1 MYKFHLKTFPNGLRI
16 LMVPSKES
24 LSFQVMV
31 LVNTG
36 ADFETKE
43 INGISH
49 FLEHMC
55 FKGTKKRKTNLDIAK
70 ELDSIGGAYNAFTGR
85 ENTGYYVRV
94 AKEHKELAIDIVS
107 DIYLNS
113 QFSESEMQKEKGVI
127 IEEMNMYHDDP
138 QRYIWDLWDK
148 LLYGDQPAGWSIIG
162 FKENIQKMN
171 RNDFLEY
178 YRNQYRS
185 RSTLVVVS
193 GNFSQNVVT
202 RLVKNYFRDIAKGST
217 NSKKRI
223 KESQKTPQVFL
234 EHRPT
239 DQTNLILGVRGINLF
254 DKRRYALEVL
264 DSVLDGGMSA
274 RLWQLVKEK
283 LGAAYDIHSNIEHKT
298 DVGYWAVSAGIDS
311 NRLEII
317 IKAIMN
323 ELEKFRI
330 ELIGKEEIK
339 KAKDCIAG
347 HLALG
352 LENVHNVASRYGYQ
366 LLLKKK
372 IETPQEYLK
381 SIKKVTAYDLRKVA
395 QDLLI
400 PQHLNLILISPY
412 KNKEK
417 LVKLLKNNF

>member
-1 MYKFHLKTFPNGLRI
+1 MYKFHLKTFPNGLRL
-16 LMVPSKES
+16 LMVPLKES

-36 ADFETKE
+36 ADFETRE

-70 ELDSIGGAYNAFTGR
+70 ELDSIGGSYNAFTGR
-85 ENTGYYVRV
+85 ENTGYYARV

-113 QFSESEMQKEKGVI
+113 QFPESEMQKEKGVI
-127 IEEMNMYHDDP
+127 IEEINMYHDDP
-138 QRYIWDLWDK
+138 QRYIWELWDK
-148 LLYGDQPAGWSIIG
+148 LLYGDQPAGWSVAG
-162 FKENIQKMN
+162 LKENIQKMQ

-178 YRNQYRS
+178 HRNRYRS
-185 RSTLVVVS
+185 RSTLVVIS
-193 GNFSQNVVT
+193 GNFPQNAVI

-217 NSKKRI
+217 NPKKRMR
-223 KESQKTPQVFL
+223 ESQKTPQVLL
-234 EHRPT
+234 EHRPA
-239 DQTNLILGVRGINLF
+239 DQTHLILGVRGINLF

-274 RLWQLVKEK
+274 RLWQLVREK
-283 LGAAYDIHSNIEHKT
+283 LGAAYYISSNIEHKV

-311 NRLEII
+311 NRSEVI
-317 IKAIMN
+317 IKAVIN
-323 ELEKFRI
+323 ELEKFKT

-339 KAKDCIAG
+339 KAKDYIAG

-366 LLLKKK
+366 LLLKRE
-372 IETPQEYLK
+372 IETPQQYLK
-381 SIKKVTAYDLRKVA
+381 KLKEVTANDVRKVSR
-395 QDLLI
+395 DLLKL
-400 PQHLNLILISPY
+400 QNLNLALVGPH
-412 KNKEK
+412 KNKVS
-417 LVKLLKNNF
+417 LQKLLTI